1 MMQKL
6 FFVVVGVCVFG
17 AAGIAQGQID
27 SFGVVGDSLSDEY
40 EFADNGGHSAGRNW
54 LEQLATCQ
62 NVNFGAFSTIS
73 RPYPRN
79 QGYEYNWAH
88 AGHTTGDLLWWG
100 QHTGLAGQIS
110 SGIVDLAVCW
120 IGENDFTRQDNLD
133 AIYGASND
141 SVWQSKVAAAVTN
154 LRTTVNTILNSDPNI
169 NLVLVTIPEIELNPV
184 VRYYYSN
191 TTRRQRLSSA
201 IASYNDQLKND
212 IAAGNSRIAVADV
225 YQLSMNVLD
234 LYKNGQNLVVG
245 GYEVDL
251 NKVGDT
257 PDCIILSDDIH
268 PGTITQGLMA
278 NVIVEAMNTFGAG
291 IEKMSNQ
298 QILAN
303 AGVPEPATL
312 CILACGG
319 LLCLRRRI

>member
-27 SFGVVGDSLSDEY
+27 SFGVVGDSLTDEY
-40 EFADNGGHSAGRNW
+40 QFADNGDHSAGRNW
-54 LEQLATCQ
+54 LEQLATCK
-62 NVNFGAFSTIS
+62 NMNFGAFSEIS
-73 RPYPRN
+73 RAYPQN
-79 QGYEYNWAH
+79 QGYEYNWAK
-88 AGHTTGDLLWWG
+88 AGATTGDLIAQG

-110 SGIVDLAVCW
+110 AGIVDLAVCW
-120 IGENDFTRQDNLD
+120 IGENDFTREDNIQ
-133 AIYGASND
+133 AICEAPDD
-141 SVWQSKVAAAVTN
+141 SVWQGKVIDAVNN
-154 LRTTVNTILNSDPNI
+154 LNYIVNYILTSDPDI
-169 NLVLVTIPEIELNPV
+169 NLVLVTIPEIELNPH
-184 VRYYYSN
+184 VRATLTD
-191 TTRRQRLSSA
+191 TTLRQRLSDA

-225 YQLSMNVLD
+225 YQLSLNVLD
-234 LYKNGQNLVVG
+234 LYNAGQNLVVG

-251 NKVGDT
+251 NKVGNT

-278 NVIVEAMNTFGAG
+278 NVIVDAMNTFGAG
-291 IEKMSNQ
+291 VERMSEP